1 MINPPRVNH
10 ASSSIIKMS
19 AELPIHGNQQ
29 VYERLS
35 PATRDLVDLLVDAA
49 LRRTQSRPDQLSE
62 RDCHED
68 T

>member
-1 MINPPRVNH
+1 MIKPLH
-10 ASSSIIKMS
+10 ARDALSSIIKTS
-19 AELPIHGNQQ
+19 AALPIHGSQQ

-62 RDCHED
+62 RNCHD
-68 T
+68 DS